1 MRRMRVFALSGAI
14 ASVLSS
20 GCYEAERHDENLVID
35 EAVESIRVDVGSG
48 DVKLVGADVSEVTVS
63 ARIEGPSNHLAHSLE
78 DGRLTLSDDC
88 HESRC
93 SVDVTATVPAGVLGD
108 LSTGSGDLTVVDL
121 LAPLVLR
128 TGSGDILGWDLAGLD
143 LSAETGSGDVSLDVA
158 EAVERVS
165 VHTGSGDVTLDVPA
179 GGYRLS
185 VSTGSGDSAFHDV
198 SGDSQALGA
207 IDVVTGSG
215 DVTIRGH

>member
-1 MRRMRVFALSGAI
+1 MRRMRIIVLSGAI
-14 ASVLSS
+14 CSLLSS
-20 GCYEAERHDENLVID
+20 GCYEAERHGESLVID
-35 EAVESIRVDVGSG
+35 EAVASIRVDVGSG

-63 ARIEGPSNHLAHSLE
+63 ARIEGPSNHLAHSLA
-78 DGRLTLSDDC
+78 DGRLTLTDDC
-88 HESRC
+88 HESHC

-108 LSTGSGDLTVVDL
+108 LNTGSGDLTVVDL
-121 LAPLVLR
+121 LAPLVLS
-128 TGSGDILGWDLAGLD
+128 TGSGDILGWDLAGFD

-158 EAVERVS
+158 GAAERITVQ
-165 VHTGSGDVTLDVPA
+165 TGSGDVTLDVPA

-185 VSTGSGDSAFHDV
+185 VITGSGDSAFHAVAD
-198 SGDSQALGA
+198 DSEALGA

>member
-1 MRRMRVFALSGAI
+1 MRRMRFIGLSTAVV
-14 ASVLSS
+14 SLLLSA
-20 GCYEAERHDENLVID
+20 CYEAERHGENLVID
-35 EAVESIRVDVGSG
+35 EPVESIRVDVGSG

-78 DGRLTLSDDC
+78 DGHLTLTDDC
-88 HESRC
+88 HDSHC

-108 LSTGSGDLTVVDL
+108 LRTGSGDLTVVDL
-121 LAPLVLR
+121 LAPLVLQ

-143 LSAETGSGDVSLDVA
+143 LNAETGSGDVSLDVA
-158 EAVERVS
+158 EAAERVT
-165 VHTGSGDVTLDVPA
+165 VQTGSGDVTLDVPA
-179 GGYRLS
+179 GSYRLS
-185 VSTGSGDSAFHDV
+185 VSTGSGDSAFHNV
-198 SGDSQALGA
+198 TGDSEALGA